1 MADGEDSKSRRAIGV
16 FGAVTGAAGA
26 SILSPGF
33 KDAIL
38 SGLNSYF
45 HLHLY
50 LDAPPWAGA
59 ALLVVA
65 AVLLL
70 VAFMGQSRI
79 ERAFVRVFD
88 GRGSSVGTL
97 LAVKHIGFVPAVR
110 DIQRQELPAD
120 LSRRDLRHLLVDLST
135 DLTTSPPSLEAAG
148 AKQLRIPD
156 QITAILGVNPDADLA
171 YCGIVQ
177 APFQLL
183 AGYQLSSWAR
193 LRLFEWHRHEHRWV
207 ALQPGPGTD
216 LGVTTQIDSVG
227 PGSDVAIAVEV
238 SYAVAASDIAASFP
252 DVGRIVRVRVAAPVL
267 DCITHEG
274 QVEGIARQFRAALD
288 ETCGLALGARVH
300 VCCAAPMSVGIALG
314 RMVSR
319 TLHPPVR
326 AHAYDRAAP
335 KRYAWGIEVNGAPG
349 SGQIVRS

>member
-1 MADGEDSKSRRAIGV
+1 MSDGEDFKSRRAIVTFGGV
-16 FGAVTGAAGA
+16 AGVA
-26 SILSPGF
+26 GVSILLPGL
-33 KDAIL
+33 KEAIL
-38 SGLNSYF
+38 AGLNSFF
-45 HLHLY
+45 HLHLN
-50 LDAPPWAGA
+50 LDAPPWVGVT
-59 ALLVVA
+59 LLAVAVVFLSA
-65 AVLLL
+65 
-70 VAFMGQSRI
+70 AFMGQSRI

-88 GRGSSVGTL
+88 RRGSSVGTF
-97 LAVKHIGFVPAVR
+97 LAVKHIGFAPAVR
-110 DIQRQELPAD
+110 DIQRQELAAD
-120 LSRRDLRHLLVDLST
+120 LSRRDLRHLHVDLTT
-135 DLTTSPPSLEAAG
+135 DLNTSPPSLEAAL
-148 AKQLRIPD
+148 AKQLRMPD

-183 AGYQLSSWAR
+183 AGYQLSSWVR

-216 LGVTTQIDSVG
+216 LGVTTQIDPLG
-227 PGSDVAIAVEV
+227 PGGDVAIAVEV
-238 SYAVAASDIAASFP
+238 SYVIADSDIAASVP

-274 QVEGIARQFRAALD
+274 QVEKIARQFRAALD

-326 AHAYDRAAP
+326 AYAYDRSAP
-335 KRYAWGIEVNGAPG
+335 KPYAWGIEVNGAPG